1 MIDRLTWRAGFIAA
15 AILAALLFVGFAT
28 QTIRIEGFN
37 VWPIKHEG
45 FKAKLAR
52 VRHDLQSIKDAT
64 EIADAKWNAKVAQHE
79 ADNRAAIQEARNEE
93 RSKAMRAAADAFAD
107 RNRVRPQAAQG
118 QPNRAGSPQAD
129 PATGNDGPG
138 ADPDMVA
145 VPRKD
150 FDTLTDNT
158 IRLDKV
164 QRQGCALIE
173 AGLAVLEN
181 GATKCD

>member
-1 MIDRLTWRAGFIAA
+1 MIDRLTWRVGFIAS

-107 RNRVRPQAAQG
+107 RNRVRPQAAQD
-118 QPNRAGSPQAD
+118 QSDRPGSSQAD
-129 PATGNDGPG
+129 PSTGNDGPG

-145 VPRKD
+145 VPRRD
-150 FDTLTDNT
+150 FNTLTDNT
-158 IRLDKV
+158 IRLDTV
-164 QRQGCALIE
+164 QRQAQEMI
-173 AGLAVLEN
+173 AKGLALPE
-181 GATKCD
+181 AR